1 MKSLRIYIAG
11 PYTGSSSKEIERNVF
26 NAIDAGIEIFRK
38 GHYPYVP
45 HLTHFIKSRAE
56 ETGKGLSWHD
66 FIRWDMPWLEM
77 CDAILYLGMSRGA
90 DHELEEAKHLGKLI
104 FYSIE
109 EIPDLRDV
117 EERDE

>member
-11 PYTGSSSKEIERNVF
+11 PYSGSNSEQIDRNVF
-26 NAIDAGIEIFRK
+26 NAIDAGIEMFRR

-45 HLTHFIKSRAE
+45 HLTHLIKSRAE
-56 ETGKGLSWHD
+56 ETGNRLSWKD

-77 CDAILYLGMSRGA
+77 CDAILYLGRSIGA
-90 DHELEEAKHLGKLI
+90 DLELQEAKRLGKLI

-109 EIPDLRDV
+109 EIPDLRGV